1 MTEVI
6 SVRFRGGC
14 KNYYFDPRGLQVKM
28 GDQVVVETAQGAEF
42 ATCTEGNHEV
52 DDNAIVKPLCA
63 VLRMATESDRRVVE
77 YNRKRESEAFDIC
90 EKKIADHALEMK
102 LVNVSI
108 GFDGNKIIFYF
119 TADGRVDFRELV
131 RDLAS
136 VFRARIELRQIG
148 VRDEAKMIGGLGIC
162 GRPFCCSEFLDT
174 FMPVSIKMA
183 KTQNLS
189 LNPTKISGTCGRLM
203 CCLKYEQFAYED
215 AARRMPKLESFV
227 QTPDGP
233 GNVKSIDLLRE
244 TVKVSLDNGT
254 EGLKQY
260 RNCEI
265 RILRN
270 GKGSRDGIDIGER
283 TERYV
288 EEREEEVLV
297 PPVIATP
304 FFVDEALEEAPV
316 REKMGEV
323 SEGGR
328 ARHRGPRHSRKGG
341 KAVAEER
348 SGVIAEK
355 KAEKK
360 PSQKSEKPAQKGDKP
375 AQKADKAAKMARS
388 EKSAEKNV
396 EKNVE
401 KGAENRTEKRG
412 DNKRRDRR
420 FGEKKGE
427 KKEAP
432 KGQEKTEKGGEKAP
446 KGGEPKG
453 EKKPQRPRPPKKP
466 RAEGA
471 GEKQEKKGAP
481 EGEKSEKK
489 PYRPHH
495 RGGRN
500 RGGKPG
506 GQGGAPKAE

>member
-14 KNYYFDPRGLQVKM
+14 KNYYFDPKGLQVKM
-28 GDQVVVETAQGAEF
+28 GEQVVVETAQGAEF

-52 DDNAIVKPLCA
+52 EDSAIVKPLCA
-63 VLRMATESDRRVVE
+63 VLRMATDSDRRIVE

-90 EKKIADHALEMK
+90 EKKIADHGLEMK
-102 LVNVSI
+102 LVNVSV

-162 GRPFCCSEFLDT
+162 GRPFCCSEFLDG

-189 LNPTKISGTCGRLM
+189 LNPAKISGTCGRLM
-203 CCLKYEQFAYED
+203 CCLKYEQYAYED
-215 AARRMPKLESFV
+215 AARRMPKVESFV

-244 TVKVSLDNGT
+244 TVKVSLDGAP

-265 RILRN
+265 RVLRN
-270 GKGSRDGIDIGER
+270 GKGSRDGIEIGER

-288 EEREEEVLV
+288 EEKEDELLI
-297 PPVIATP
+297 PPIIATP
-304 FFVDEALEEAPV
+304 YFVDAALEEAPV
-316 REKMGEV
+316 REKMSEE

-328 ARHRGPRHSRKGG
+328 ARRRGERRGRKGG
-341 KAVAEER
+341 RSGAEGR
-348 SGVIAEK
+348 SGVVTEKKVEKKKEKPAE
-355 KAEKK
+355 KAEKPLEKAEKSPDRRRGEHKAQEKK
-360 PSQKSEKPAQKGDKP
+360 PEKKQKPA
-375 AQKADKAAKMARS
+375 
-388 EKSAEKNV
+388 E
-396 EKNVE
+396 
-401 KGAENRTEKRG
+401 
-412 DNKRRDRR
+412 
-420 FGEKKGE
+420 KGE
-427 KKEAP
+427 KKE
-432 KGQEKTEKGGEKAP
+432 KTE
-446 KGGEPKG
+446 
-453 EKKPQRPRPPKKP
+453 QRPARPPRAP
-466 RAEGA
+466 RKERPAVSA
-471 GEKQEKKGAP
+471 SAPEKQEGKGD
-481 EGEKSEKK
+481 EDKSRR
-489 PYRPHH
+489 RPHH
-495 RGGRN
+495 RGGRRRSGN
-500 RGGKPG
+500 GGG
-506 GQGGAPKAE
+506 EGSAPKAES

>member
-1 MTEVI
+1 LIEVI

-28 GDQVVVETAQGAEF
+28 GEQVIVETAQGAEF

-52 DDNAIVKPLCA
+52 EEAAIVKPLCA
-63 VLRMATESDRRVVE
+63 VIRMATDSDRRVVE
-77 YNRKRESEAFDIC
+77 HNRKRESEAFDIC
-90 EKKIADHALEMK
+90 EKKIADHGLEMK

-162 GRPFCCSEFLDT
+162 GRPFCCSEFLDG

-189 LNPTKISGTCGRLM
+189 LNPAKISGTCGRLM
-203 CCLKYEQFAYED
+203 CCLKYEQYAYED

-244 TVKVSLDNGT
+244 TVKVSLDSSP

-270 GKGSRDGIDIGER
+270 GKGSRDGIEIGER

-288 EEREEEVLV
+288 EEKEDELIV
-297 PPVIATP
+297 PPLIAPAYFLDT
-304 FFVDEALEEAPV
+304 ALEEAPV
-316 REKMGEV
+316 REKMGEE
-323 SEGGR
+323 SEGGKP
-328 ARHRGPRHSRKGG
+328 RHRGSRRGRKGG
-341 KAVAEER
+341 RSGAEER
-348 SGVIAEK
+348 AGIVTEKKPEKKKKEKSPAEK
-355 KAEKK
+355 VEKAVEKVEKAEKARPDRRKEKKVAKAAEIPAAEKQQGEKQGEKKRQPRLPKKPKVEAAAPEKQEKAAEGGEKK
-360 PSQKSEKPAQKGDKP
+360 PS
-375 AQKADKAAKMARS
+375 R
-388 EKSAEKNV
+388 
-396 EKNVE
+396 
-401 KGAENRTEKRG
+401 
-412 DNKRRDRR
+412 
-420 FGEKKGE
+420 
-427 KKEAP
+427 
-432 KGQEKTEKGGEKAP
+432 
-446 KGGEPKG
+446 
-453 EKKPQRPRPPKKP
+453 
-466 RAEGA
+466 
-471 GEKQEKKGAP
+471 
-481 EGEKSEKK
+481 
-489 PYRPHH
+489 RPHH
-495 RGGRN
+495 RGGR
-500 RGGKPG
+500 RGGKKG
-506 GQGGAPKAE
+506 GEGAPKAE

>member
-1 MTEVI
+1 
-6 SVRFRGGC
+6 
-14 KNYYFDPRGLQVKM
+14 
-28 GDQVVVETAQGAEF
+28 
-42 ATCTEGNHEV
+42 
-52 DDNAIVKPLCA
+52 
-63 VLRMATESDRRVVE
+63 
-77 YNRKRESEAFDIC
+77 
-90 EKKIADHALEMK
+90 
-102 LVNVSI
+102 
-108 GFDGNKIIFYF
+108 
-119 TADGRVDFRELV
+119 
-131 RDLAS
+131 
-136 VFRARIELRQIG
+136 
-148 VRDEAKMIGGLGIC
+148 
-162 GRPFCCSEFLDT
+162 
-174 FMPVSIKMA
+174 MA

-203 CCLKYEQFAYED
+203 CCLKYEQNAYED
-215 AARRMPKLESFV
+215 AAKRMPKVESFV

-244 TVKVSLDNGT
+244 TVKVSLDNGS

-270 GKGSRDGIDIGER
+270 GKGSRDGIEIGER

-288 EEREEEVLV
+288 EEKEEVLV

-316 REKMGEV
+316 REKMSEV

-355 KAEKK
+355 KPEKK
-360 PSQKSEKPAQKGDKP
+360 QKSEKP
-375 AQKADKAAKMARS
+375 AQKADKAAKPARN
-388 EKSAEKNV
+388 EKNAEKGEKNV
-396 EKNVE
+396 EKN
-401 KGAENRTEKRG
+401 AENRGEKRT

-427 KKEAP
+427 KKESGAAKP
-432 KGQEKTEKGGEKAP
+432 QEKTEKGGEKAP

-453 EKKPQRPRPPKKP
+453 DKKPQRPRPPRKP
-466 RAEGA
+466 KAEGA
-471 GEKQEKKGAP
+471 GERPEKKPAA
-481 EGEKSEKK
+481 EGEKK
-489 PYRPHH
+489 PHRPHY
-495 RGGRN
+495 RGGRG

>member
-14 KNYYFDPRGLQVKM
+14 KNYFFGPRGLQVKM
-28 GDQVVVETAQGAEF
+28 GEQVVVETAQGAEF

-52 DDNAIVKPLCA
+52 EDTAIVKPLCA
-63 VLRMATESDRRVVE
+63 VLRMATENDRRIVE

-90 EKKIADHALEMK
+90 EKKIADHGLEMK

-162 GRPFCCSEFLDT
+162 GRPFCCSEFLDG

-203 CCLKYEQFAYED
+203 CCLKYEQYAYED

-244 TVKVSLDNGT
+244 TVKVSLDSAP

-265 RILRN
+265 RVLRN
-270 GKGSRDGIDIGER
+270 GKGSREGIEIGER

-288 EEREEEVLV
+288 EEKEDELLI
-297 PPVIATP
+297 PPIIATP
-304 FFVDEALEEAPV
+304 YFVDAALEEAPV
-316 REKMGEV
+316 REKMSEE

-328 ARHRGPRHSRKGG
+328 ARRRGERRGRKGG
-341 KAVAEER
+341 RSGAEGR
-348 SGVIAEK
+348 SGVVTEKKVEKKKEKPAE
-355 KAEKK
+355 KAEKPLEKAEKSPDRRRGEHKAQEKK
-360 PSQKSEKPAQKGDKP
+360 PEKKQKPA
-375 AQKADKAAKMARS
+375 
-388 EKSAEKNV
+388 E
-396 EKNVE
+396 
-401 KGAENRTEKRG
+401 
-412 DNKRRDRR
+412 
-420 FGEKKGE
+420 KGE
-427 KKEAP
+427 KKE
-432 KGQEKTEKGGEKAP
+432 KTE
-446 KGGEPKG
+446 
-453 EKKPQRPRPPKKP
+453 QRPARPPRAP
-466 RAEGA
+466 RKERPAVSA
-471 GEKQEKKGAP
+471 SAPEKQEGKGD
-481 EGEKSEKK
+481 EDKSRR
-489 PYRPHH
+489 RPHH
-495 RGGRN
+495 RGGRRRSGN
-500 RGGKPG
+500 GGG
-506 GQGGAPKAE
+506 EGSAPKAES

>member
-14 KNYYFDPRGLQVKM
+14 KNYFFDPRGLQVKM
-28 GDQVVVETAQGAEF
+28 GEQVVVETAQGAEF

-52 DDNAIVKPLCA
+52 EDTAIVKPLCA
-63 VLRMATESDRRVVE
+63 VLRMATENDRRIVE

-90 EKKIADHALEMK
+90 EKKIADHGLEMK

-162 GRPFCCSEFLDT
+162 GRPSCCSEFLDG

-203 CCLKYEQFAYED
+203 CCLKYEQYAYED

-244 TVKVSLDNGT
+244 TVKVSLDSAP

-265 RILRN
+265 RVLRN
-270 GKGSRDGIDIGER
+270 GKGSREGIEIGER

-288 EEREEEVLV
+288 EEKEDELLI
-297 PPVIATP
+297 PPIIATP
-304 FFVDEALEEAPV
+304 YFVDAALEEAPV
-316 REKMGEV
+316 REKMSEE

-328 ARHRGPRHSRKGG
+328 ARRRGERRGRKGG
-341 KAVAEER
+341 RSGAEGR
-348 SGVIAEK
+348 SGVVTEKKVEKKKEKRAE
-355 KAEKK
+355 KAEKPLEKAEKRPDRRRGEHKAQEKK
-360 PSQKSEKPAQKGDKP
+360 PEKKQKPA
-375 AQKADKAAKMARS
+375 
-388 EKSAEKNV
+388 E
-396 EKNVE
+396 
-401 KGAENRTEKRG
+401 
-412 DNKRRDRR
+412 
-420 FGEKKGE
+420 KGE
-427 KKEAP
+427 KKE
-432 KGQEKTEKGGEKAP
+432 KTE
-446 KGGEPKG
+446 
-453 EKKPQRPRPPKKP
+453 QRPARPPRAP
-466 RAEGA
+466 RKERPAVSA
-471 GEKQEKKGAP
+471 SAPEKQEGKGD
-481 EGEKSEKK
+481 EDKSRR
-489 PYRPHH
+489 RPHH
-495 RGGRN
+495 RGGRRRSGN
-500 RGGKPG
+500 GGG
-506 GQGGAPKAE
+506 EGSAPKAES